1 MSEFEG
7 KAVLVTGAGRG
18 IGHAIAGAFA
28 QAGATVIVTDIRVE
42 LAESAADEIGGRPVV
57 LDVSDLAACEQL
69 AADLAHEDVHV
80 STLVNNAGVIFA
92 GRIHDPDAP
101 QNWTKTMAVN
111 VGGIFNMA
119 RAFRTQLLAT
129 RGSMINL
136 ASIRSFT
143 AAPNAAAYAASKGA
157 VVQLTK
163 ALAVEWA
170 EDGIRVNAIAPGF
183 IDTPLIPVEQK
194 TPERMA
200 GIITRTPVGRTGVP
214 QEVAPAALFLASSAA
229 SFITGA
235 ILPVDGG
242 YLAG

>member
-7 KAVLVTGAGRG
+7 QAVLVTGAGRG

-28 QAGATVIVTDIRVE
+28 KAGAAVIVTDINAE
-42 LAESAADEIGGRPVV
+42 LAQSAADQIGARPIV

-69 AADLAHEDVHV
+69 AADLASDGVNI

-92 GRIHDPDAP
+92 GRIHDADAP
-101 QNWTKTMAVN
+101 QNWAKTLAVN

-119 RAFRTQLLAT
+119 RAFRTQLLAAK
-129 RGSMINL
+129 GSMINL

-183 IDTPLIPVEQK
+183 IDTPLIPVEQR

-200 GIITRTPVGRTGVP
+200 GIIARTPTRRTGSP
-214 QEVAPAALFLASSAA
+214 DEISPAALFLASSAA

-235 ILPVDGG
+235 VLPVDGG
-242 YLAG
+242 FLAG